1 MSPADGFSKTWTY
14 FEDRWHEGNVPVMGP
29 RTHASWLCSIVFD
42 GARYFEGVTPDL
54 DLHCARVNESAVK
67 LYLKPLVSTDTW
79 IKLAHEGIA
88 KFDKD
93 SALYIR
99 PMYWAEKEGPWV
111 QAHDPESTR
120 WCLAIYEAPMRKPG
134 GFSVT
139 LSPFRRPTIETMPV
153 DAKAGCLYPNNARA
167 LFDVHARGFENAI
180 VLDMLGNVAE
190 LATSNIFMAR
200 DGVVYTPIANGTFLA
215 GITRQRVI
223 GLLRA
228 NGVTV
233 VEQTLKYS
241 DFESADEIFST
252 GNYSKVAPVTRID
265 ARSIPIGPF
274 YTKARE
280 LYWAFAHA

>member
-1 MSPADGFSKTWTY
+1 
-14 FEDRWHEGNVPVMGP
+14 
-29 RTHASWLCSIVFD
+29 
-42 GARYFEGVTPDL
+42 
-54 DLHCARVNESAVK
+54 
-67 LYLKPLVSTDTW
+67 
-79 IKLAHEGIA
+79 
-88 KFDKD
+88 
-93 SALYIR
+93 
-99 PMYWAEKEGPWV
+99 
-111 QAHDPESTR
+111 
-120 WCLAIYEAPMRKPG
+120 
-134 GFSVT
+134 
-139 LSPFRRPTIETMPV
+139 MPV

>member
-1 MSPADGFSKTWTY
+1 LSAVNSVTKTWTY
-14 FEDRWHEGNVPVMGP
+14 FEDRWHEGNVPLMGP
-29 RTHASWLCSIVFD
+29 RTHAMWLCSMVFD

-54 DLHCARVNESAVK
+54 DLHCARVNDSAVK
-67 LYLKPLVSTDTW
+67 LYLKPLVSTEKW
-79 IKLAHEGIA
+79 IKLAYEGIA

-93 SALYIR
+93 AALYIR
-99 PMYWAEKEGPWV
+99 PMYWAEKEGPWI

-120 WCLAIYEAPMRKPG
+120 WCLSIYEAPMRKPG

-139 LSPFRRPTIETMPV
+139 VSPFRRPTIETMPV

-167 LFDVHARGFENAI
+167 LFEVQARGFDNAV

-190 LATSNIFMAR
+190 LATSNIFMAK
-200 DGVVYTPIANGTFLA
+200 DGVVYTPAANGTFLS

-223 GLLRA
+223 NLLRE
-228 NGVTV
+228 NGVKV
-233 VEQTLKYS
+233 VETTLKYS
-241 DFESADEIFST
+241 DFQSSDEIFST
-252 GNYSKVAPVTRID
+252 GNYSKVAPVTKID
-265 ARSIPIGPF
+265 QRVLPVGPL